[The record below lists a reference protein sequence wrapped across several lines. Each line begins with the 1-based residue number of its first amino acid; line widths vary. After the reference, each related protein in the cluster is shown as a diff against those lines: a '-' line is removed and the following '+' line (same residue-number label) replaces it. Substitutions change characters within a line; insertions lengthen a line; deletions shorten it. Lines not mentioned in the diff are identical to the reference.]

1 MMRRLNQIPRLTGI
15 VCVLMIPYL
24 NAGAQDVLK
33 YGLGLKDVV
42 SLAIEQSSAVK
53 YAQNSNINYYW
64 RWRNFKTRYR
74 PQLVLSGTLPDFNK
88 STVGV
93 TQPDGSLEF
102 KQVTN
107 LSTSARLSLNQS
119 IPFTGTYV
127 YASTSTYRFQDYNKD
142 NVSFSGSPFSIGF
155 TQPVFAINWMKWS
168 QKTEPLIYDE
178 AQKNFVETIEE
189 ISLNTVSRFFRYL
202 MVQTNYKL
210 AESNLK
216 NSSNNLKIART
227 KKDLGKIS
235 ENNYAR
241 NELAVLNAQKSLNQA
256 SMDLKNADFE
266 LKSYVGLA
274 QDQEIELE
282 MPLDITL
289 FDIDVA
295 KALEEA
301 RANRKEGVAYKRR
314 LIVADRDLLNAKRS
328 NGLSATFQGSYGL
341 SNSAESFAGVYDQA
355 ERQQTLKLALS
366 IPILD
371 WGQSASAVKLAESE
385 RDLVIYDVEKDR
397 EDFERSVVVQVEQFG
412 LMKGQLTT
420 AKEADK
426 VSESGYQIALKLFQ
440 NGEISITDLNIALSE
455 RENAKRDYIRSLQ
468 TYWEA
473 YYNLRI
479 LTLYDFEKDEKIS
492 YINSMSTEK

>member
-1 MMRRLNQIPRLTGI
+1 MKRIIIKLRLSGI
-15 VCVLMIPYL
+15 IICFLMISFL
-24 NAGAQDVLK
+24 SSRAQDTIGYSLE
-33 YGLGLKDVV
+33 LQDVV

-53 YAQNSNINYYW
+53 YAQNRNENYYW
-64 RWRNFKTRYR
+64 RWRNFKTKYR
-74 PQLVLSGTLPDFNK
+74 PHLVLSGNLPDFTK

-119 IPFTGTYV
+119 IPLTGTYV
-127 YASTSTYRFQDYNKD
+127 YASTSAYRFQDYNKD
-142 NVSFSGSPFSIGF
+142 LVSFSGSPFSIGF
-155 TQPVFAINWMKWS
+155 TQPIFSINWMKWQ
-168 QKTEPLIYDE
+168 QKTEPLVYDE
-178 AQKNFVETIEE
+178 AQKDFIQSIEE
-189 ISLNTVSRFFRYL
+189 ISLNTIHRFFRYL

-216 NSSNNLKIART
+216 NSNNNLKIAQT

-235 ENNYAR
+235 DNNFAR
-241 NELAVLNAQKSLNQA
+241 NKLAVLNAQKALNQA
-256 SMDLKNADFE
+256 NMDLKNADFE

-274 QDQEIELE
+274 QNRKIELE
-282 MPLDITL
+282 LPLNITL
-289 FDIDVA
+289 FEIDKI

-301 RANRKEGVAYKRR
+301 KLNRKEGSEYKRR

-328 NGLSATFQGSYGL
+328 TGLSATLQGSYGL
-341 SNSAESFAGVYDQA
+341 SNSAESMAGIYDQP

-371 WGQSASAVKLAESE
+371 WGQSTSAVKLAESQ

-397 EDFERSVVVQVEQFG
+397 EDFERSVTVQVEQFS
-412 LMKGQLTT
+412 LMKDQLTT
-420 AKEADK
+420 ANEADK
-426 VSESGYQIALKLFQ
+426 VSENGYQIALKQFQ
-440 NGEISITDLNIALSE
+440 NGEISITDLNISLAE
-455 RENAKRDYIRSLQ
+455 REDAKRDYIRSLQ

-473 YYNLRI
+473 FYKLRI
-479 LTLYDFEKDEKIS
+479 LTLYDFERNQKIS
-492 YINSMSTEK
+492 YINPMKPDN